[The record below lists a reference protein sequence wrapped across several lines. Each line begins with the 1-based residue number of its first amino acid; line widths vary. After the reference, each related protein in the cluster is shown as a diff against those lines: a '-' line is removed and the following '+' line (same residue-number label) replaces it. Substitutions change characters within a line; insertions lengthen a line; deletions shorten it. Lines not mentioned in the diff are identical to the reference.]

1 MEHHR
6 LATSSELMNLSIKYQ
21 QIIKRETIRHYV
33 LPEERTQYHPQS
45 CQKKIYSDQTSGSSN
60 QFSGNKEYREH
71 VNGIMS
77 KQAAQSR
84 LQEIQQVKCPEF
96 FKNKI

>member
-45 CQKKIYSDQTSGSSN
+45 CQKKKKSIQTKLLGLATN
-60 QFSGNKEYREH
+60 F
-71 VNGIMS
+71 
-77 KQAAQSR
+77 
-84 LQEIQQVKCPEF
+84 QEIKSTE
-96 FKNKI
+96 NM

>member
-1 MEHHR
+1 MCFLRREHSTTHS
-6 LATSSELMNLSIKYQ
+6 LAK
-21 QIIKRETIRHYV
+21 
-33 LPEERTQYHPQS
+33 
-45 CQKKIYSDQTSGSSN
+45 KKIYSDQTSGSSN

-96 FKNKI
+96 FQNKI